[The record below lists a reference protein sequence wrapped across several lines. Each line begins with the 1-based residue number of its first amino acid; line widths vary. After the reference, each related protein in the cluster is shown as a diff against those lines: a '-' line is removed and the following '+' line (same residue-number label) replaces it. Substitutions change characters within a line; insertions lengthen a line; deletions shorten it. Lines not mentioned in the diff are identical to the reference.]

1 MTSTSPNRYS
11 GLARS
16 LHWTMAA
23 GILAMLFI
31 GIGMVTTVSDL
42 RLALVAIHRPLG
54 ALLLALW
61 AVRLAT
67 RLVRG
72 APQAPADLPR
82 WQRGA
87 AHASHLVLYALM
99 GLQPLVGWA
108 MLSAGGYPV
117 TMLGGWA
124 LPPLMHADVVA
135 FAFLRGAHTWL
146 AYAFLAVV
154 MLHVAAAL
162 FHWWVRRDRVFASM
176 AP

>member
-1 MTSTSPNRYS
+1 MTSTSPTRYS
-11 GLARS
+11 GLARW
-16 LHWTMAA
+16 LHWAMAA
-23 GILAMLFI
+23 GILAILFI
-31 GIGMVTTVSDL
+31 GIGMVATVSDL
-42 RLALVAIHRPLG
+42 HLTLVAIHRPLG

-61 AVRLAT
+61 VVRLVT
-67 RLVRG
+67 RVVRG
-72 APQAPADLPR
+72 APPPADLPG

-87 AHASHLVLYALM
+87 AHASHLALYALM

-154 MLHVAAAL
+154 LLHVAAAL